1 MNYLITGCAGF
12 IGSHMV
18 DLILESSDDTVIGV
32 DCFTYA
38 AKQEN
43 LNSALESDRF
53 TLFKE
58 DICSTDKIRAI
69 CENHNIT
76 NIVNFAAET
85 HVDNS
90 IDSCDSFIR
99 SNILGVKSLL
109 EVVKGTKIRMIHVST
124 DEVYGSRVAGHFLEQ
139 DKFNPRNPYSATKAS
154 AEHLIS
160 SYNNTYNMRV
170 TTVRPSNNFGPRQ
183 HGEKFLPT
191 VIRSLSEGKKV
202 PVYGDG
208 KNVRDWLY
216 VKDNVKAI
224 YHLSKDY
231 LHTRIS
237 SSFNITNNN
246 EMTNLD
252 MVKNVCEVLG
262 KDFEK
267 SIEFVKDRPGHD
279 FRYAISNR
287 KLLSSGFVF
296 DSDFKKNLEDTIK
309 SLGNQNV

>member
-1 MNYLITGCAGF
+1 
-12 IGSHMV
+12 MV
-18 DLILESSDDTVIGV
+18 DLILETSDDTVVGV

-38 AKQEN
+38 GKKEN
-43 LNSALESDRF
+43 LCNALESDRF
-53 TLFKE
+53 TLFRE
-58 DICSTDKIRAI
+58 DICSTDKIREI
-69 CENHNIT
+69 CERHNIT

-90 IDSCDSFIR
+90 IDNCESFIR

-109 EVVKGTKIRMIHVST
+109 DVVKDTKIRMIHVST

-154 AEHLIS
+154 AEHLIA

-252 MVKNVCEVLG
+252 MVKSVCEVLG

-267 SIEFVKDRPGHD
+267 SVEFVKDRPGHD

-296 DSDFKKNLEDTIK
+296 ESDFKKNLEDTIK
-309 SLGNQNV
+309 SLGNHNV